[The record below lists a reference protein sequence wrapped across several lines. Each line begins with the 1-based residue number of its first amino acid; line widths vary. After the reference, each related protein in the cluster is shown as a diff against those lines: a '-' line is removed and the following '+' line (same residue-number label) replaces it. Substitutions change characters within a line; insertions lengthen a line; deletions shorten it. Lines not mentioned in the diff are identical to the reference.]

1 MDFEVNHPDESA
13 RTPTRAHSIVGTW
26 LFMAPEMLLLYSK
39 IGRTKT
45 QEDSYTKAVDYWSL
59 GIMIYKMLTGQ
70 QAYIGQSQDT
80 FQAIFPAF
88 LSNHAH
94 YYDAFM
100 EFFGEVDYN
109 ICNGILD
116 EHSRSIIRGLLEFH
130 ADHRLG
136 YDAADMQTGFNA
148 LMNHAF
154 FSSIDWTLLESK
166 QIPPPYIPHEETL
179 AIMLVENWNPGSI
192 SDLLIDANRYHWCAE
207 FEYWACGDIDVHV
220 KYQHYF
226 NKWYYS
232 S

>member
-1 MDFEVNHPDESA
+1 MFHIVSICVCNNRRSRERFNSCGNTIQADNNTDSCQGLS
-13 RTPTRAHSIVGTW
+13 TPTRTNSIVGTMEY
-26 LFMAPEMLLLYSK
+26 MAPEVLILFGQRALHLE
-39 IGRTKT
+39 G
-45 QEDSYTKAVDYWSL
+45 YTRAVDYWSL

-88 LSNHAH
+88 LSNHVL

-154 FSSIDWTLLESK
+154 FNSIDWTLLESK

-179 AIMLVENWNPGSI
+179 AIMLV
-192 SDLLIDANRYHWCAE
+192 
-207 FEYWACGDIDVHV
+207 
-220 KYQHYF
+220 
-226 NKWYYS
+226 
-232 S
+232 